1 MSKERKTD
9 ERILRDQIIRKA
21 SVDNM
26 TNIAKQRADLKQGI
40 MPVVPDRKSA
50 TELAEDRTAQA
61 GMALQNLLDLGF
73 KDSEAHEIADN
84 LDLDGRVGFNRAY
97 PQIKADFEKRF
108 NVRTTTPTFFIEY
121 LHKFLDVLTATSGV
135 PSNLAYAQDNLIT
148 TPNDLLKLI
157 LTSEEMDALYDDLEH
172 NYAMDAYGALATIIY
187 ELINYLPD
195 GVFIG
200 NLNTVMTIDAVIGFK
215 AIQALMRILKPLP
228 SIATIDKILK
238 DRKSNPTQKKRILLD
253 KLAVLS
259 PQDLAELAKIKNDIN
274 AMVVTAPPPSA
285 PPLSLTLPPASSLT
299 SPPATSGTTSS
310 STPPTAT
317 ATASSSSTAVPRP
330 KLSFPKIVLE
340 LFQNSTGGN
349 VCASIYS
356 KGKVKYYAI
365 YVVDSSG
372 DADCFYGLDW
382 AEFNDFLMAY
392 SSKIEKFQK
401 GFHLRAMY
409 DPTAKEFKQGD
420 VDKLLVDFAK
430 NSSAFNT
437 KTISDVK
444 DIKAFE
450 PWNSPTHMS
459 IGTGLKHSKSKSK
472 KKVVAKHTGLKPI
485 KLGTG
490 LPSYPVDNLKA
501 VEPKKTIT
509 IEKPDPYKLYNE
521 ELGLHPIKMEKKVKE
536 EKPKKEKKHKVAEG
550 IDGGEPSER
559 YIALGK
565 FAINMRQLKKGVLQ
579 VVYKSLAVNPT
590 FNPRPISNEFHNYLH
605 ELLTNKHSIQSLYK
619 LIPDEEK
626 ELFERLTINA
636 GVFDKLG
643 IPKIGILDKDKNE
656 MERFKLLHGE
666 FLAGNDNTSMIR
678 ELRNLILKFLSENRI
693 SKNKAY
699 EYLLELNG

>member
-26 TNIAKQRADLKQGI
+26 TNIARQRADLKQGI
-40 MPVVPDRKSA
+40 MPVAPDRKSA

-73 KDSEAHEIADN
+73 KDAEAHEIADS
-84 LDLDGRVGFNRAY
+84 LDLDGRIGFNRAY

-108 NVRTTTPTFFIEY
+108 NVRTTSPAFFIEY

-148 TPNDLLKLI
+148 TPNDMLKLI
-157 LTSEEMDALYDDLEH
+157 LTSESMVGLYDELER
-172 NYAMDAYGALATIIY
+172 NYGMDTYGALAITIT
-187 ELINYLPD
+187 ELIDALPD
-195 GVFIG
+195 VVFLG
-200 NLNTVMTIDAVIGFK
+200 NLNTVMTIDAVKGFQ
-215 AIQALMRILKPLP
+215 AIQALIKILKPLP
-228 SIATIDKILK
+228 SLNTIDKVLK
-238 DRKSNPTQKKRILLD
+238 DRKSTASQKKRTLLD
-253 KLAVLS
+253 DLAVLT
-259 PQDLAELAKIKNDIN
+259 PRDYAELEAIKNNIN
-274 AMVVTAPPPSA
+274 AMVTTAPPSVPT
-285 PPLSLTLPPASSLT
+285 LSLTLPPAST
-299 SPPATSGTTSS
+299 TPPATV
-310 STPPTAT
+310 STPPTTPPAT
-317 ATASSSSTAVPRP
+317 ATASAVAKPTP

-340 LFQNSTGGN
+340 LFTNSTGGDIC
-349 VCASIYS
+349 VSKYS
-356 KGKVKYYAI
+356 KSGDKYYAI
-365 YVVDSSG
+365 YVIDSSG
-372 DADCFYGLDW
+372 IADCFYGLDW
-382 AEFNDFLMAY
+382 SEFNEFLKTY
-392 SSKIEKFQK
+392 IGNIESSQK
-401 GFHLRAMY
+401 GFHIRAMY
-409 DPTAKEFKQGD
+409 DSTTKHFKQTD
-420 VDKLLVDFAK
+420 IDKLLGTIAK
-430 NSSAFNT
+430 NPSAFNT
-437 KTISDVK
+437 KSIGAISDIK
-444 DIKAFE
+444 DFIE
-450 PWNSPTHMS
+450 WDTSTHMS
-459 IGTGLKHSKSKSK
+459 IGAGLKRSKSK
-472 KKVVAKHTGLKPI
+472 KKVSPKHTTKHTGLKPI

-490 LPSYPVDNLKA
+490 MPSYPVDNLKA
-501 VEPKKTIT
+501 VEPKKTIKL
-509 IEKPDPYKLYNE
+509 EKPDPYKMYNE

-550 IDGGEPSER
+550 IDGGEPTER

-565 FAINMRQLKKGVLQ
+565 FAVNMRQLKKGVLQ
-579 VVYKSLAVNPT
+579 VVYKSLAVNPN

-626 ELFERLTINA
+626 ELFERLTISA